1 MNLEVDDRP
10 KKYMEQY
17 LQKKEANGKWIEYWV
32 ICRGI
37 YLLFYSHK
45 CESTELRDSFR
56 GSIELTPGSKCTIS
70 KRKKY
75 SFPFFLSTSKA
86 RYYFKSPTLLL
97 RHQWIH
103 AINLSVLGALPE
115 SLPNS
120 LLLPP
125 LQDPQSSQSDEEIC
139 HVESRA
145 EDSENNSI
153 AEMPLQFSVNE
164 DDHADIDIPSNF
176 ILVRSRSPD
185 SDDVVDFL
193 SGERKKE
200 TSNFL
205 VTNFV
210 NSRNAD
216 NTKSSKIGIDNLSFE
231 AEDSST
237 RVLSATK
244 RQNNN
249 AIESQNSGMRTPQG
263 SPLPQFCLST
273 PPLESNSSGRL
284 VRSAGSIRDCS
295 PNSRLPSSMCND
307 LYLPVRTSASNIN
320 VNENRFS
327 RHFVSSAPDLKLF
340 TTTNA

>member
-1 MNLEVDDRP
+1 ML
-10 KKYMEQY
+10 K
-17 LQKKEANGKWIEYWV
+17 
-32 ICRGI
+32 
-37 YLLFYSHK
+37 
-45 CESTELRDSFR
+45 SF
-56 GSIELTPGSKCTIS
+56 
-70 KRKKY
+70 
-75 SFPFFLSTSKA
+75 
-86 RYYFKSPTLLL
+86 
-97 RHQWIH
+97 Q
-103 AINLSVLGALPE
+103 GALPE

-145 EDSENNSI
+145 EDSENDNI
-153 AEMPLQFSVNE
+153 EEMPLQFSVDE
-164 DDHADIDIPSNF
+164 DDRADIDIPSNF

-249 AIESQNSGMRTPQG
+249 AIESRNSGMRTPQG
-263 SPLPQFCLST
+263 MELFKVPIYFQTIIEFVVGFPRLCSSYCRICRVFMNKHIGTL
-273 PPLESNSSGRL
+273 NSSIDHL
-284 VRSAGSIRDCS
+284 D
-295 PNSRLPSSMCND
+295 
-307 LYLPVRTSASNIN
+307 
-320 VNENRFS
+320 
-327 RHFVSSAPDLKLF
+327 
-340 TTTNA
+340 